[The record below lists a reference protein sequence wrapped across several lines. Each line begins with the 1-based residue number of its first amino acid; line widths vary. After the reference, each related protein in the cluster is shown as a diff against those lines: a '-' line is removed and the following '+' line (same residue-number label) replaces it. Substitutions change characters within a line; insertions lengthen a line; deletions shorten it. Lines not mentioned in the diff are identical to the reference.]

1 MKKLAIL
8 FFAVGLLVSPVLFG
22 SGMTA
27 QAAEPI
33 KIGSILNLTGPIAF
47 IGPLFKNGIVKA
59 LEEVDYTVAGRKIEL
74 IPEDAAADMNVC
86 LEKSKKLVE
95 RDKVHIIIGPL
106 MGDAHMAIAPYLAN
120 KKVVCATF
128 YCGDIELTKYKNW
141 FIYPTTLEGLTTP
154 VGYYAAEL
162 GYKNMI
168 TAGTDYAGGH
178 GFITGIKIAFEE
190 KGGKVV
196 QEVWWPVGNKDF
208 GPYLSSL
215 KKADCIGYFVEGP
228 SAAQLFLSQC
238 QEFGVKIPLLGT
250 TLAADMPEQI
260 TSQLGDGVLGLKGQ
274 ALYMAGMDTP
284 INKKWVAAMT
294 KRFGQT
300 PGGLEANS
308 YAITKTILAALKAT
322 GGDDSYEKLW
332 PALLKVK
339 IDTPQG
345 PLAVSP
351 EGVALVDNYIVELK
365 KKDGKYY
372 WDPIKTYKAVVDPR
386 LKK

>member
-1 MKKLAIL
+1 MKKFVIL
-8 FFAVGLLVSPVLFG
+8 FLTIGLMVSPMLFG
-22 SGMTA
+22 GVGTA
-27 QAAEPI
+27 QAAKPI
-33 KIGSILNLTGPIAF
+33 KIGTILNLTGPIAF
-47 IGPLFKNGIVKA
+47 IGPLFKNGIVMA
-59 LEEVDYTVAGRKIEL
+59 LEEVNYTVGGRKIEL

-86 LEKSKKLVE
+86 LEKAKKLVE
-95 RDKVHIIIGPL
+95 RDQVHIIIGPL

-120 KKVVCATF
+120 KKVLTASF
-128 YCGDIELTKYKNW
+128 YCGDIELAKYKNW
-141 FIYPTTLEGLTTP
+141 FIYPTTLVGLTAP

-162 GYKNMI
+162 GYKTMI

-178 GFITGIKIAFEE
+178 GFIKGIKMAFEE

-215 KKADCIGYFVEGP
+215 KKADTIGYFVEGP
-228 SAAQLFLSQC
+228 SAAQLFLSQYH
-238 QEFGVKIPLLGT
+238 EFGVKIPLLGT
-250 TLAADMPEQI
+250 TLAADMPQQI
-260 TSQLGDGVLGLKGQ
+260 TSQLGDWVLGLKGQ
-274 ALYMAGMDTP
+274 ALYMADMDTA
-284 INKKWVAAMT
+284 INKGWVKKMT
-294 KRFGQT
+294 KRFGQA

-308 YAITKTILAALKAT
+308 YAITKTILEALKAT
-322 GGDDSYEKLW
+322 GGDDSFEKMW

-351 EGVALVDNYIVELK
+351 EGVALVNNYIVELK
-365 KKDGKYY
+365 KKGDQYY
-372 WDPIKTYKAVVDPR
+372 WDPIKTYKAVADPR